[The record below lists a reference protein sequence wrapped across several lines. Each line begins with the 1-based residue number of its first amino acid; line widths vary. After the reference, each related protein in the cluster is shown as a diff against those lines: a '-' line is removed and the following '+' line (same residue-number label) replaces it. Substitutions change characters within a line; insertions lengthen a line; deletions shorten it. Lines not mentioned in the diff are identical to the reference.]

1 MRRLG
6 LLLAVPVLVLAVLP
20 APASAQAAQRSAQSD
35 CTHEVQRRGYTVIST
50 GNFEQSRDGWQLDI
64 RARDHR
70 GRTVDGTC
78 FVETRTGDVSL
89 YGFGWGGS
97 SAPDSFEFTCA
108 SKDERYRECQLP
120 IDGRARLV
128 KRKSDAPC
136 IEGSTWGQK
145 GDRVW
150 VNRGCRATFEVVRG
164 GGGGG
169 GGGGRTVE
177 CRSDGGRYRE
187 CEIPRGYGAR
197 LVDDYTSG
205 RCRTPGSWGAR
216 DGVLWVNHGCK
227 GRFELTRSGGGGG
240 GGMNPGQQQRAEV
253 QCRNEAQRQYI
264 NVNRIAPA
272 ESRGSY
278 WFTTVDG
285 TLRGQSVRADCRFYP
300 GSNRAELTVR
310 GGGGSGGSGGSAAVA
325 ERACLGEAQRRG
337 LRVVDWDKARPVQGG
352 YSMQLRL
359 RQGNQNVRAGQCTY
373 RNSNGHVDLRY

>member
-6 LLLAVPVLVLAVLP
+6 LLLAVPVLALAALP
-20 APASAQAAQRSAQSD
+20 EPASAQAAQRSAQGD
-35 CTHEVQRRGYTVIST
+35 CTREVQRRGYTVVST

-97 SAPDSFEFTCA
+97 SAPESFEFTCA

-169 GGGGRTVE
+169 GGRTVE

-197 LVDDYTSG
+197 LVDDFTSG
-205 RCRTPGSWGAR
+205 RCRTPGSWGSR

-240 GGMNPGQQQRAEV
+240 GGANPGQQQRAEV

-264 NVNRIAPA
+264 NVSRIAPA
-272 ESRGSY
+272 EYRGSY
-278 WFTTVDG
+278 WLTTVDG

-310 GGGGSGGSGGSAAVA
+310 NGGGGSGASAAVA

-352 YSMQLRL
+352 YVMQLRL
-359 RQGNQNVRAGQCTY
+359 RQGNQNVRAAECRY
-373 RNSNGHVDLRY
+373 RNSNGQVDLRY